1 MKLKYKK
8 KKNSLKIVFKL
19 NDYILYDK
27 EGKTEIKGIV
37 ECLRDILEKEKGV
50 AYGNNTNNI
59 QRGE

>member
-8 KKNSLKIVFKL
+8 KKNSVKIVFKL

-37 ECLRDILEKEKGV
+37 ECLRDIIQEVKGSDKR
-50 AYGNNTNNI
+50 ND
-59 QRGE
+59 

>member
-19 NDYILYDK
+19 NEYILYNK

-37 ECLRDILEKEKGV
+37 ECLRDILQEIKRKD
-50 AYGNNTNNI
+50 N
-59 QRGE
+59 

>member
-37 ECLRDILEKEKGV
+37 ECLNTIIENIKRKEDK
-50 AYGNNTNNI
+50 
-59 QRGE
+59 

>member
-27 EGKTEIKGIV
+27 EEKNEIKSIV
-37 ECLRDILEKEKGV
+37 ECLRDILQEIKGSDKK
-50 AYGNNTNNI
+50 
-59 QRGE
+59 

>member
-1 MKLKYKK
+1 MKMKYKK

-37 ECLRDILEKEKGV
+37 ECLRDILQEIMRKGK
-50 AYGNNTNNI
+50 
-59 QRGE
+59 

>member
-1 MKLKYKK
+1 MKYLRGYGMKLKYKK

-37 ECLRDILEKEKGV
+37 ECLRDILQDMKRKD
-50 AYGNNTNNI
+50 N
-59 QRGE
+59 

>member
-1 MKLKYKK
+1 MKIKI

-37 ECLRDILEKEKGV
+37 ECLRDILQEIKRKDS
-50 AYGNNTNNI
+50 
-59 QRGE
+59 